1 VRVSLKLI
9 AAVELHNLTTV
20 ASSLAEYGTMHP
32 SLFAASNKLRGAVER
47 SGARLFKEADEI
59 AGWHVFTRDAEKR
72 VELDLSQREVAMLQ
86 LLALIASHKRSEAD
100 QHLFGA
106 QEQLARK
113 LLVCGADWQSG
124 HGWVLQT
131 GDVIPLPPPL
141 LEKRRTNV

>member
-1 VRVSLKLI
+1 MRVSLKLI
-9 AAVELHNLTTV
+9 AAVELHNLATV
-20 ASSLAEYGTMHP
+20 ASSLAEYDVIRP
-32 SLFAASNKLRGAVER
+32 SLFVASNKLRGAVER

-72 VELDLSQREVAMLQ
+72 VELDISQREAAILQ
-86 LLALIASHKRSEAD
+86 LLALIASHKRSETD

-124 HGWVLQT
+124 RGWVLQT

-141 LEKRRTNV
+141 VEKRRTNV